1 MVLVEESRPRESGMS
16 CISVD
21 NVTKYYGPTMA
32 LNNLDFSI
40 PCGERY
46 SLIGPNGAGKSTT
59 LKLLVGLM
67 VPDGGSVSINGM
79 DPTTGDAKKLI
90 GYLPEDASPYNTL
103 SVRENLE
110 YIGAIRQVPDLAER
124 IDQLLFD
131 MGLTEYERAKVSKL
145 SRGNR
150 QKLAVALAVIHKPDI
165 LLLDEPLNYLDIPT
179 QESTI
184 SIFEKLEATV
194 LVSTHIMSIAE
205 RLTHGAV
212 VISRGKTI
220 WNGSMDELKQL
231 GDPTEPIEKIV
242 MRVMAGAAKT
252 Y

>member
-1 MVLVEESRPRESGMS
+1 MASAGEEFYKISTHNCIRVSNVEKSYGRTPALSGLS
-16 CISVD
+16 
-21 NVTKYYGPTMA
+21 
-32 LNNLDFSI
+32 FSI
-40 PCGERY
+40 PCGEKY
-46 SLIGPNGAGKSTT
+46 ALIGPNGAGKSTT
-59 LKLLVGLM
+59 LKLLVGLL
-67 VPDGGSVSINGM
+67 VPDRGEVSIDGV
-79 DPTTGDAKKLI
+79 DPTRKEAKRLI

-110 YIGAIRQVPDLAER
+110 YIGAIREIPDSRER
-124 IDQLLFD
+124 VDELIYE
-131 MGLTEYERAKVSKL
+131 MGLSEYERSKVSKL

-179 QESTI
+179 QEQTI
-184 SIFEKLEATV
+184 SIFDKLNATV

-205 RLTHGAV
+205 RLTQGAI

-220 WNGSMDELKQL
+220 WNGTMEQLKEL

-242 MRVMAGAAKT
+242 MRLMTGAAQT
-252 Y
+252 H

>member
-1 MVLVEESRPRESGMS
+1 MVLVEEVSPGMTGMT

-21 NVTKYYGPTMA
+21 KVTKYYGSTMA
-32 LNNLDFSI
+32 LNDLSFSI

-67 VPDGGSVSINGM
+67 VPDQGTVAISGQ
-79 DPTTGDAKKLI
+79 DPTTSIAKKLI

-103 SVRENLE
+103 SVRENME
-110 YIGAIRQVPDLAER
+110 YVGAIRQVENLPER
-124 IDQLLFD
+124 IDQITFEL
-131 MGLTEYERAKVSKL
+131 GLSEYEKAKVSKL

-150 QKLAVALAVIHKPDI
+150 QKLAVALTVLHRPDI

-184 SIFEKLEATV
+184 SIFERLKATV

-205 RLTHGAV
+205 RLTHGAI

-220 WNGSMDELKQL
+220 WNGSMDQLKEL

-242 MRVMAGAAKT
+242 MRLMTDAAKT
-252 Y
+252 D

>member
-1 MVLVEESRPRESGMS
+1 MVLIEEETLSGKYKG

-21 NVTKYYGPTMA
+21 NVTKSYGKTPA
-32 LNNLDFSI
+32 LSGLSFRI
-40 PCGERY
+40 PCGEKF

-59 LKLLVGLM
+59 LKLLVGLL
-67 VPDGGSVSINGM
+67 VPDSGSVSIDGI
-79 DPTTGDAKKLI
+79 DPITKPAKKLI

-110 YIGAIRQVPDLAER
+110 YIGAIREVQDLSER
-124 IDQLLFD
+124 VDQLIYE
-131 MGLTEYERAKVSKL
+131 MGLSEYERSKVSKL

-179 QESTI
+179 QEKTI
-184 SIFEKLEATV
+184 SIFDRLNATV

-205 RLTHGAV
+205 RLTNGAI

-220 WNGSMDELKQL
+220 WDGSMVELKEL
-231 GDPTEPIEKIV
+231 GDPTEPIERIV
-242 MRVMAGAAKT
+242 MRLMTGAAET
-252 Y
+252 H